1 MNMQYHEF
9 GNTGFKVSDIGMGT
23 YYDPAYL
30 TISLVFRHQG
40 GRAQKTAALRKG
52 LELGINLIDTAEIY
66 QTENIVAEAIKNHE
80 REDLFLSTKVLP
92 THLRYKSVL
101 KATENSLKRLKC
113 SYIDLYQ
120 IHMPNRMVP
129 IEETMRAMEK
139 LVEEGKIR
147 HIGVSNFSLDQMKK
161 GEEALSKNRLASN
174 QVEYSL
180 KVRSVE
186 SDLLSYCN
194 QKRIAIMA
202 YRPIA
207 HGSLAN
213 PEGQLKTVMDEISQ
227 KYGRKT
233 PAQIALNWLMSK
245 SKMVFPIPRAS
256 RPERVIENA
265 GSVGWTLT
273 AEDMKKLEEAA

>member
-1 MNMQYHEF
+1 MEYHEF
-9 GNTGFKVSDIGMGT
+9 GNTGFKVSDVGMGT

-30 TISLVFRHQG
+30 TVSFVFRRQG
-40 GRAQKTAALRKG
+40 GRAEKTAALRKG

-66 QTENIVAEAIKNHE
+66 QTEGIVAEAIKDHE
-80 REDLFLSTKVLP
+80 RENLFLSTKVLL
-92 THLRYKSVL
+92 THLRYQSVL
-101 KATENSLKRLKC
+101 KAAENSLKRLKC

-139 LVEEGKIR
+139 LVEDGKIR
-147 HIGVSNFSLDQMKK
+147 HIGVSNFSLEQMKK
-161 GEEALSKNRLASN
+161 AEEALSKNKLVSN

-186 SDLLSYCN
+186 NDLLLYCE
-194 QKRIAIMA
+194 QKRIAILA

-207 HGSLAN
+207 HGSLAS
-213 PEGQLKTVMDEISQ
+213 PKGQLKRVMDEISQ
-227 KYGRKT
+227 KYGGKT
-233 PAQIALNWLMSK
+233 PAQIALNWLMGK
-245 SKMVFPIPRAS
+245 SGMVFPIPRAS

-265 GSVGWTLT
+265 GSVGWRLE
-273 AEDMKKLEEAA
+273 AEDVKKLEEAA